1 MAAKAVKMEVGE
13 TVVMAVAVLGAAAMA
28 VAVLGA
34 AAMAVAAKAEA
45 ARVAAVRVVV
55 RVKAEVAVEGG
66 AIADVVDAARKKE
79 LQEKATMTFV
89 AAPMAAV
96 MAAAMAHQETGGTAA
111 APRLLAAALQ

>member
-55 RVKAEVAVEGG
+55 RVKAEGHSW
-66 AIADVVDAARKKE
+66 R
-79 LQEKATMTFV
+79 
-89 AAPMAAV
+89 
-96 MAAAMAHQETGGTAA
+96 
-111 APRLLAAALQ
+111 

>member
-13 TVVMAVAVLGAAAMA
+13 TVVMAVARAAAM
-28 VAVLGA
+28 
-34 AAMAVAAKAEA
+34 AEA

-55 RVKAEVAVEGG
+55 RVKAEVVVEGG

-96 MAAAMAHQETGGTAA
+96 MAAAMAHQETGDTAA